1 MDCGINKMKYNIELD
16 AEAMDTIFRN
26 ILVEDYN
33 SLCRD
38 IKSLKKERKYIGL
51 KEYQIE
57 DLSDNIRYRDAMKVL
72 IGYYFAHEEAQ
83 TILKKKQ
90 I

>member
-16 AEAMDTIFRN
+16 TEAMDAIFRT
-26 ILVEDYN
+26 ILVEDYH

-38 IKSLKKERKYIGL
+38 IKSLKKERKTIGL

>member
-16 AEAMDTIFRN
+16 AEAMDAIFRS

-38 IKSLKKERKYIGL
+38 IKALKKERKAIGL
-51 KEYQIE
+51 KEYQVE
-57 DLSDNIRYRDAMKVL
+57 DLSDNIRYRDAMKIL
-72 IGYYFAHEEAQ
+72 IGYYFPHSEAQ
-83 TILKKKQ
+83 EILKKKL
-90 I
+90 